1 MDGVPHP
8 GPAASGANRDVIVVG
23 ASAGGVEAT
32 RQLLAGLPAGL
43 PAAVFVVI
51 HRGLREPNLLPE
63 VLAAASAI
71 PVATAEE
78 GQRFERGRAYV
89 APADRHLLVGRDH
102 VHVRRGPHENRWRP
116 AVDPLFRSAAAS
128 CTTRVI
134 GVVLSGLL
142 DDGSSGLRAVR
153 QCGGLAVVQDPR
165 DATFGDMPRNAI
177 AHAAPEHV
185 VPLRGM
191 GGLLARLAAGP
202 RPPPVEVPDKVRL
215 EALVPALEVGDVS
228 EKLGSLSPLTC
239 PECHGSV
246 YEIREGGL
254 IRYRCHTGHA
264 FTLEALRACQAEG
277 LERALYSAMR
287 AQEEQ
292 AILTRRVAEEMDRR
306 GDMRSAAELERRAEG
321 YKEGAD
327 ALRRMLAAA
336 TGNGG

>member
-8 GPAASGANRDVIVVG
+8 RPAGSGGNRDVIVVG

-32 RQLLAGLPAGL
+32 RQLLAALPADL
-43 PAAVFVVI
+43 PAAIFVVI

-63 VLAAASAI
+63 VLASAGPI

-78 GQRFERGRAYV
+78 GRPFERGRAYV

-116 AVDPLFRSAAAS
+116 AIDPLFRSAAAS

-153 QCGGLAVVQDPR
+153 QCGGLGVVQDPR
-165 DATFGDMPRNAI
+165 DATFGDMPRSAI
-177 AHAAPEHV
+177 LHAAPEHV
-185 VPLRGM
+185 VPLREM
-191 GGLLARLAAGP
+191 GALLGRLAAGP
-202 RPPPVEVPDKVRL
+202 RPPPVEVPENVRL
-215 EALVPALEVGDVS
+215 EAMIPALEVGDVAD
-228 EKLGSLSPLTC
+228 KLGSLSPLTC

-254 IRYRCHTGHA
+254 IRYRCHTGHG
-264 FTLEALRACQAEG
+264 FTLEALRASQAEG

-287 AQEEQ
+287 TQEEQ
-292 AILTRRVAEEMDRR
+292 SILARRVAEEMGRR
-306 GDMRSAAELERRAEG
+306 GDARTAAELERRAAG

-336 TGNGG
+336 TGEGG